1 MTSWKKLFD
10 NTPISNSNKNYPPHY
25 GITSKMELNLP
36 DWSKHGIIFVGD
48 LLHSNGIFISQKDL
62 EQKYI
67 LLKTNFLEYLH
78 VKICVEIS

>member
-1 MTSWKKLFD
+1 
-10 NTPISNSNKNYPPHY
+10 
-25 GITSKMELNLP
+25 MELNLP

-67 LLKTNFLEYLH
+67 LLKNNFLEYLH